1 MEKEKRIGKI
11 THYFNKIKVGVVK
24 LSDTL
29 SVGNEIIIKSKT
41 EEKFRQKVS
50 SMEIDGKKIKRAKKG
65 QKIGLKMKKPV
76 REGYFVFK
84 A

>member
-1 MEKEKRIGKI
+1 LDKI

-50 SMEIDGKKIKRAKKG
+50 SNGN
-65 QKIGLKMKKPV
+65 
-76 REGYFVFK
+76 
-84 A
+84 